1 MSTES
6 TGSQALT
13 LSNYQLRLP
22 DFEGPLDVLLRLI
35 ERSQLTITDVSLVT
49 VTGQFLSVLAEMR
62 EHTPPET
69 VAEFATIGTRL
80 TLLKSRSLLPR
91 PPKPDEE
98 GSSQSDLTAEL
109 NEYKRMKEIAQQLGA
124 RYASGLSLFTPEARL
139 HVPVP
144 VAPKSAPLVP
154 YEANILLRSI
164 RRRLTVVP
172 KPVQMLRQRRIVS
185 IHDMI
190 ARVVELTSRL
200 TPVSFSSMTAEYR
213 SRTDVATAFLAVLV
227 LVRRQ
232 SLQATQGA
240 IFDDIHLQHQA
251 VAIETDDDADGEFLN

>member
-1 MSTES
+1 MEG
-6 TGSQALT
+6 TGSQSLT

-35 ERSQLTITDVSLVT
+35 ERSQLAITDVSLVT
-49 VTGQFLSVLAEMR
+49 VTGQFLTVLAEMR
-62 EHTPPET
+62 EHTRPET
-69 VAEFATIGTRL
+69 VAEFATVGTRL

-98 GSSQSDLTAEL
+98 ESSQSDLTAEL
-109 NEYKRMKEIAQQLGA
+109 TEYKRMKEIAQQLGA

-144 VAPKSAPLVP
+144 AAPKSVPLVP
-154 YEANILLRSI
+154 YEANALLRSI

-185 IHDMI
+185 IRDMI
-190 ARVVELTSRL
+190 DRVVDLTSRL
-200 TPVSFSSMTAEYR
+200 TPVSFSSVTSDYR

-232 SLQATQGA
+232 SLHATQGA
-240 IFDDIHLQHQA
+240 IFEDIYLQHQA
-251 VAIETDDDADGEFLN
+251 TEIETDDDVDSDFLN